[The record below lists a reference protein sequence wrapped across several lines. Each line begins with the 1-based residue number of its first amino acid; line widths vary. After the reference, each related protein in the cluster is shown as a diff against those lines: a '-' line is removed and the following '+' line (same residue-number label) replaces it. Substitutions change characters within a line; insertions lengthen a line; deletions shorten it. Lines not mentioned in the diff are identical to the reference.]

1 MATMKSAASRFADSR
16 GKHDHQRCVSK
27 ALRMADEVCTERG
40 LRLTPTRKRVLELIW
55 TRHAPI
61 GAYDILGQLSKE
73 GRQDAPPT
81 VYRALSFLMGAGLI
95 HRIDTLNAYLG
106 CETPKQLHAAQFLVC
121 RSCRAVTE
129 LGDPAIARLL
139 AERVKAAGFTADAHD
154 LEIKGLCDA
163 CRGLASSARRS
174 VNECIR
180 S

>member
-1 MATMKSAASRFADSR
+1 MAIMKSAASRLAESR

-27 ALRMADEVCTERG
+27 ALGRADEVCTERG
-40 LRLTPTRKRVLELIW
+40 WRLAPTRKRVLELIW
-55 TRHAPI
+55 TREGPM
-61 GAYDILGQLSKE
+61 GVYGILGQLSKE
-73 GRQDAPPT
+73 GRQDAPQT

-106 CETPKQLHAAQFLVC
+106 CETPKHLHAAQFLVC

-139 AERVKAAGFTADAHD
+139 AQRVKAAGFTADAHD

-163 CRGLASSARRS
+163 CFRS
-174 VNECIR
+174 RAPPTAV
-180 S
+180 

>member
-1 MATMKSAASRFADSR
+1 MAIMKSAASRFADSR

-27 ALRMADEVCTERG
+27 ALRAADEVCSERG

-55 TRHAPI
+55 MRHAPI
-61 GAYDILGQLSKE
+61 GAYDILSQLTKE

-106 CETPKQLHAAQFLVC
+106 CETPKHLHAAQFLVC

-129 LGDPAIARLL
+129 FGDPAIARLL
-139 AERVKAAGFTADAHD
+139 AQRVKAAGFTADAHD
-154 LEIKGLCDA
+154 LEIKGLCDT
-163 CRGLASSARRS
+163 CFRS
-174 VNECIR
+174 HAAPAAI
-180 S
+180 

>member
-27 ALRMADEVCTERG
+27 ALRAADEVCAERG
-40 LRLTPTRKRVLELIW
+40 LRLTPTRKRVLELVW

-81 VYRALSFLMGAGLI
+81 VYRALSFLMDAGLI
-95 HRIDTLNAYLG
+95 HRIDTLNAYLA
-106 CETPKQLHAAQFLVC
+106 CETPKHLHAAQFLVC

-139 AERVKAAGFTADAHD
+139 AQRVKAAGFTADAHD
-154 LEIKGLCDA
+154 LEIKGLCDT
-163 CRGLASSARRS
+163 CRGGAAATSSLR
-174 VNECIR
+174 
-180 S
+180 